1 MSMARRLSALRGA
14 VDAEV
19 ARGKVLGF
27 YGRSSRDPEEPP
39 LGQPKANETIGD
51 VLRGALGNGGRKEVE
66 PQTNGSGEGG

>member
-1 MSMARRLSALRGA
+1 M
-14 VDAEV
+14 
-19 ARGKVLGF
+19 GF
-27 YGRSSRDPEEPP
+27 YGRSSREPEQPP